1 MHKYCGRCV
10 AGYSIADGVGGS
22 GKRLFFDIY
31 NFGSPRLPA
40 SEQFL
45 LSLPPRAER
54 IQFQIH
60 LLPISQFDLYQ
71 GRSAGEIVQQRRRLA
86 TPEPYSSDNQFAF
99 GQRTVSGASFNTI
112 ESLAELTIAVSS
124 DLTIAASGTPYPA
137 RCIEKPVNNGPGL
150 QPARMFGPRPQIC
163 VRAFRPRMRQ
173 DGSIVIVSSIAAT
186 RAMPHSDGY
195 TASKGALVALTRS
208 WAVDYSRDGIRVN
221 CVTPGPV
228 DTDMMKT
235 PREGYPADQ
244 QIKLPQQR
252 MATANEV
259 AEVIAFLASPA
270 SSYVSGAIVP
280 VDGGAAAHGA
290 GMPFPKRRSAAS

>member
-1 MHKYCGRCV
+1 MSAKPSAIVTGV
-10 AGYSIADGVGGS
+10 AGGIGAAVARLLLERGYAVHGLDQRGSGLAGVIDHRCDVTDEAMLKGLAEKIGPVDVLVAAAGVALRPADG
-22 GKRLFFDIY
+22 
-31 NFGSPRLPA
+31 P
-40 SEQFL
+40 
-45 LSLPPRAER
+45 AER
-54 IQFQIH
+54 LSIE
-60 LLPISQFDLYQ
+60 
-71 GRSAGEIVQQRRRLA
+71 AWNKTLA
-86 TPEPYSSDNQFAF
+86 IN
-99 GQRTVSGASFNTI
+99 
-112 ESLAELTIAVSS
+112 LTGVM
-124 DLTIAASGTPYPA
+124 L
-137 RCIEKPVNNGPGL
+137 
-150 QPARMFGPRPQIC
+150 C
-163 VRAFRPRMRQ
+163 VRAFRPHMRQ

-235 PREGYPADQ
+235 PREGYPVEQ

-270 SSYVSGAIVP
+270 ASYVSGAIVP

-290 GMPFPKRRSAAS
+290 GMPFPKRRHTGA